1 MKLLAQQ
8 WLLAALVLFP
18 ALAHAYA
25 YTAQDGND
33 NISKNQAT
41 GMPIIWERAQVSFD
55 SAFGG
60 SFNTSVRRALEAW
73 NQVGTRLQW
82 LESNAPQDPCAHE
95 DGINSGAWRNTLCNG
110 NEFGDALAVTTR
122 TYRRVGS
129 GIYYQVDTDIML
141 DSNRSWDNYSGR
153 LRTDGSG
160 ATVYDF
166 HRVILH
172 ELGHAAGL
180 DHPDEAS
187 PPQQVTAVMNSKT
200 GDVEQLQVD
209 DQLGLI
215 TIYALNNSSNNNST
229 NATAPTAAPLA
240 SGGGGGEIWAW
251 LLLSLALRA
260 WQLLVITLRGKTKQ
274 KN

>member
-18 ALAHAYA
+18 ALVHAYA
-25 YTAQDGND
+25 YTAQDGNG

-60 SFNTSVRRALEAW
+60 SFNTSVRRALEEW

-82 LESNAPQDPCAHE
+82 RERNAPRDPCAHE

-110 NEFGDALAVTTR
+110 DEFGDALAVTTR

-129 GIYYQVDTDIML
+129 GIYYQVDTDIIL
-141 DSNRSWDNYSGR
+141 DNNRSWDNYSGR

-160 ATVYDF
+160 ATVFDF

-215 TIYALNNSSNNNST
+215 TIYASNNNNNNNST
-229 NATAPTAAPLA
+229 NATAPTAAPPA
-240 SGGGGGEIWAW
+240 SGGGGGEVWIW
-251 LLLSLALRA
+251 LLLSLAWRV
-260 WQLLVITLRGKTKQ
+260 WQRVVINCRVKR
-274 KN
+274 NR